1 MERSRWPCRRRQLLL
16 CLVFVIVCSSSLG
29 STGESVPKRSWAQ
42 MMEKRRRAFD
52 GELQRHTAEMK
63 ARLDQL
69 FQVLKDF
76 RRKKEDAEL
85 TPPDGNFSAIYR
97 PSDLSNTSRS
107 VTIVTTAALPWMTG
121 TAVNPL
127 LRAAHLARGRAPGK
141 VTLYLPWLELEQQ
154 RIVFPNNITF
164 DAPFQQEVYIRK
176 WLDRANLGEEQ
187 RGMNIRFYRATH
199 VKSFGS
205 VFPTQ
210 DIVSL
215 IPNEDADICILEEPE
230 HLNWYKMT
238 GLSWK
243 EKFRYVVGIMHT
255 NYLSYVLH
263 EPGPGSVIKEF
274 VLSQINR
281 WMCRAYC
288 DRVIK
293 LSGTLQKYVPSKEVV
308 CNVHGVREDFLKIG
322 DQVAKDL
329 RRRRSAAAEPDGEVP
344 MYTGK
349 YDSYP
354 ATCMNV
360 KSGPLPFGAYFIG
373 KSVWAKGHDTL
384 IRISLLA
391 REDKVSRLRAWFP
404 TLSPHS
410 LAPPSP
416 PWAQFIT
423 RTRGFPKPE
432 EDRSAKEP
440 RSGFPKGFYIDVY
453 GSGPEHNEIVEKAMY
468 LDAPLS
474 FHGAVDHAQLHRHKV
489 LVNPSVSEVLATT
502 TAEALAMN
510 KFVVCARH
518 PSNAFFYSLGR
529 NCLTYTSDAELL
541 STLAWA
547 LEHDPE
553 PLTPEQRHMLTWEAA
568 TNRLIDASKVTYREY
583 LNSQS
588 DLDQTLHAL
597 HQSIGAS
604 PAAAFIFGAM
614 LLDFQRLNG
623 VDSHSHWIPSES

>member
-1 MERSRWPCRRRQLLL
+1 
-16 CLVFVIVCSSSLG
+16 
-29 STGESVPKRSWAQ
+29 
-42 MMEKRRRAFD
+42 
-52 GELQRHTAEMK
+52 
-63 ARLDQL
+63 
-69 FQVLKDF
+69 
-76 RRKKEDAEL
+76 
-85 TPPDGNFSAIYR
+85 
-97 PSDLSNTSRS
+97 
-107 VTIVTTAALPWMTG
+107 
-121 TAVNPL
+121 
-127 LRAAHLARGRAPGK
+127 
-141 VTLYLPWLELEQQ
+141 
-154 RIVFPNNITF
+154 
-164 DAPFQQEVYIRK
+164 
-176 WLDRANLGEEQ
+176 
-187 RGMNIRFYRATH
+187 
-199 VKSFGS
+199 
-205 VFPTQ
+205 
-210 DIVSL
+210 
-215 IPNEDADICILEEPE
+215 
-230 HLNWYKMT
+230 
-238 GLSWK
+238 
-243 EKFRYVVGIMHT
+243 
-255 NYLSYVLH
+255 
-263 EPGPGSVIKEF
+263 
-274 VLSQINR
+274 
-281 WMCRAYC
+281 MCRAYC

-468 LDAPLS
+468 LDAPLRYAAAQRIKLEIGVETIADLMPNGFPPFSS

-529 NCLTYTSDAELL
+529 NCLTYTSDV
-541 STLAWA
+541 
-547 LEHDPE
+547 
-553 PLTPEQRHMLTWEAA
+553 R
-568 TNRLIDASKVTYREY
+568 
-583 LNSQS
+583 SQ
-588 DLDQTLHAL
+588 
-597 HQSIGAS
+597 
-604 PAAAFIFGAM
+604 
-614 LLDFQRLNG
+614 
-623 VDSHSHWIPSES
+623 